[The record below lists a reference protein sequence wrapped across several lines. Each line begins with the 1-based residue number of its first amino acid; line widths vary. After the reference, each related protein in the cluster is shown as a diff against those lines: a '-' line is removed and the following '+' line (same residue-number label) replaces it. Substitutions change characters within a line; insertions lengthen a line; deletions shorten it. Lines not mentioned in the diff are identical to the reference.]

1 MLTEIDRFQDQT
13 QRLISNLGAIE
24 QMMTTIDNDIT
35 DIEGRLDQE
44 IAQRERANKK
54 TLSEKYI
61 LETQK
66 VYHKT

>member
-1 MLTEIDRFQDQT
+1 
-13 QRLISNLGAIE
+13 
-24 QMMTTIDNDIT
+24 MMTTIDNDIT